1 VSRLGR
7 VRCIRCGSRGARW
20 RCGSLAYTVRLP
32 FAPAPEPELELEL
45 AAPCRETSS
54 SVARLSRACL
64 LASAAVVPGQ
74 PTSVVATIGSS
85 NKRTVSV
92 AFTAPG
98 GSPTSYLLYSVP
110 SAGSSPVS
118 GTSSPIVWTGG
129 SDGDGVAYKF
139 YLTASVRARS
149 PCCPGP
155 ASHPAPSLPSPSRP
169 RPFLAGRIRAGLN
182 PRSTAA
188 ASAE

>member
-1 VSRLGR
+1 M
-7 VRCIRCGSRGARW
+7 
-20 RCGSLAYTVRLP
+20 RLP

-118 GTSSPIVWTGG
+118 GSSSPIVWTGG

-149 PCCPGP
+149 PCCPALPRTPPLRSPPLPVP
-155 ASHPAPSLPSPSRP
+155 ARFWP
-169 RPFLAGRIRAGLN
+169 
-182 PRSTAA
+182 A
-188 ASAE
+188 ASAPG